1 MGILHS
7 QLLASVGIILFL
19 VLVFFLII
27 MGILHPQL
35 LASVGICLFFFLVF
49 F

>member
-19 VLVFFLII
+19 VLVFFLNYYGNFTLSII
-27 MGILHPQL
+27 
-35 LASVGICLFFFLVF
+35 S
-49 F
+49 